1 MSELSVLNPEQIDEY
16 EPGLRSTIESI
27 AARSSGRYTAQNIF
41 DFARK
46 GEWQIWLIREGDET
60 VFVGGTEVVVF
71 PSGMKGLVIHFGT
84 GRGRKSWVH
93 HMDTVLAW
101 GKYQGAELCNGAF
114 RIGWRRVLPGWTHTH
129 DILERRL

>member
-16 EPGLRSTIESI
+16 EPRLRSTIESI
-27 AARSSGRYTAQNIF
+27 AARSSGRYTADNILG
-41 DFARK
+41 FARL
-46 GEWQIWLIREGDET
+46 GEWQIWLIHDAGEII
-60 VFVGGTEVVVF
+60 FIGGTEIVVF

-84 GRGRKSWVH
+84 GRGRKHWSH

-101 GKYQGAELCNGAF
+101 GKHQGATLCNGAF

-129 DILERRL
+129 DVLERWL